1 MPSHPPVAR
10 ILFDESHSESWT
22 IRPEVAS
29 SMQPSHPADSS
40 FAAAAYALR
49 ERSLAVEA
57 HVSGPL
63 SAAVLADAAVLVI
76 AHPSEPKWEH
86 VVPGGASPRLSA
98 TEIDAVEAFVRA
110 GGGLVLLAEEEQDKY
125 GNNVAELAARFGV
138 AVENALVSDYEHHHD
153 GAPHWVLADMGDGHA
168 ETDLLARVDSACFY
182 RATTLLPGPS
192 ARVLARASE
201 RSSAPGAALLVAVPY
216 GAGRVVVSA
225 DSDLFGDD
233 CLGELGHRDLWL
245 NLVHWAAQPSLAVP
259 LPAVAS
265 QAQGD
270 PAWIALKT
278 ETDAL
283 RLLQEPDGSV
293 DLDRHDQA
301 AVDRHVEAM
310 AAAVRALTPR
320 FEHQADYL
328 DAVIADLHAWAV
340 SGFERPD
347 FGRSLDLFR
356 PDLQRE
362 DGIEHLVL
370 FPVYLQNASRDKRFE
385 ALIVRV
391 PWPSWLAELERE
403 RYDNP
408 KFVPVTFVD
417 RTAGYDSECAV
428 LFPESVSVA
437 VRPAV
442 NHFGGIF
449 CDRESARFRSRVGA
463 AVELLRL
470 NVPPDAAALLGS
482 ERLSIDAYMLWD
494 LIHDRAHSHGD
505 LPFDPF
511 MIRQRMPYWMYSL
524 EELRC
529 DLTAFSQAVE
539 LERGGF
545 AFARDVQYAILF
557 DRLFRFPIT
566 GSRVRNYDG
575 LGGQLLFAYLHRHG
589 FVHWTDNKL
598 TIEWERVADGVIAL
612 REAVEELYRTGI
624 DRSKVAHW
632 IAAHELVST
641 YVPATGASKWTAG
654 QRVLADESDPKAWLE
669 LVEDDEFPLSIF
681 YTSLQAKLEAGPG
694 EHPQAGPRP
703 GPDAPAASAPSPHSP
718 SPKAAA

>member
-1 MPSHPPVAR
+1 
-10 ILFDESHSESWT
+10 
-22 IRPEVAS
+22 
-29 SMQPSHPADSS
+29 
-40 FAAAAYALR
+40 
-49 ERSLAVEA
+49 
-57 HVSGPL
+57 
-63 SAAVLADAAVLVI
+63 
-76 AHPSEPKWEH
+76 
-86 VVPGGASPRLSA
+86 
-98 TEIDAVEAFVRA
+98 VEAFVHA

-125 GNNVAELAARFGV
+125 GNNVAELAARFGIGV
-138 AVENALVSDYEHHHD
+138 RSDLVSDYERHHA
-153 GAPHWVLADMGDGHA
+153 GAPHWVLAELGDGRA
-168 ETDLLARVDSACFY
+168 EADLLARVDGACFY
-182 RATTLLPGPS
+182 RATTLDLGPGS
-192 ARVLARASE
+192 GARVLARAGAA
-201 RSSAPGAALLVAVPY
+201 SSAPGAALLVAAEH
-216 GAGRVVVSA
+216 GAGRVVVAA

-233 CLGELGHRDLWL
+233 CIGEFGHRDLWV
-245 NLVHWAAQPSLAVP
+245 NLLHWAAEPSLSQP
-259 LPAVAS
+259 LPPSESEAH
-265 QAQGD
+265 GD
-270 PAWIALKT
+270 PAWAILKT

-283 RLLQEPDGSV
+283 RLKQEPDGSV
-293 DLDRHDQA
+293 DLSLHPADSLMPH
-301 AVDRHVEAM
+301 VDAM
-310 AAAVRALTPR
+310 AAAVGELAPR
-320 FEHQADYL
+320 FPHQADYL
-328 DAVIADLHAWAV
+328 EAVVEDLLAWARG
-340 SGFERPD
+340 GFEKPD

-356 PDLQRE
+356 PDLHRE
-362 DGIEHLVL
+362 DAIEHLVL
-370 FPVYLQNASRDKRFE
+370 FPMYLQNASRDKRFE
-385 ALIVRV
+385 ALIVGV
-391 PWPSWLAELERE
+391 PWPEWLAELERD

-417 RTAGYDSECAV
+417 STAGYDSECAV

-482 ERLSIDAYMLWD
+482 ERLSLDAYMLWD

-539 LERGGF
+539 LERGSF
-545 AFARDVQYAILF
+545 AFARNVQYAILF

-566 GSRVRNYDG
+566 GTRVRNYDG

-598 TIEWERVADGVIAL
+598 TIEWDRVADGVIAL

-654 QRVLADESDPKAWLE
+654 QRPLADESDPKAWLE

-681 YTSLQAKLEAGPG
+681 YTSLQAKMQPAG
-694 EHPQAGPRP
+694 
-703 GPDAPAASAPSPHSP
+703 
-718 SPKAAA
+718 AAA

>member
-1 MPSHPPVAR
+1 MPSHPSVAR

-22 IRPEVAS
+22 IRPEVAR
-29 SMQPSHPADSS
+29 SMQPSHPPDSS
-40 FAAAAYALR
+40 YALAADALR
-49 ERSLAVEA
+49 ARSLAVEA

-63 SAAVLADAAVLVI
+63 SAEALAGVAVLVI
-76 AHPSEPKWEH
+76 AHPSEPRWEH
-86 VVPGGASPRLSA
+86 VVPGGGSPRLSEA
-98 TEIDAVEAFVRA
+98 ELDAVEAFVRA
-110 GGGLVLLAEEEQDKY
+110 GGGLVLLAEEEQEKY

-138 AVENALVSDYEHHHD
+138 AVESNLVSDYEHHHA
-153 GAPHWVLADMGDGHA
+153 GAPHWVLGEMGDGRA
-168 ETDLLARVDSACFY
+168 ETDLLARVDEACFY
-182 RATTLLPGPS
+182 RATTMLAEAAG
-192 ARVLARASE
+192 ARVLARAGAD
-201 RSSAPGAALLVAVPY
+201 SSAPGAALLVAVPY
-216 GAGRVVVSA
+216 GAGRVVVA
-225 DSDLFGDD
+225 GDSDLFGDD
-233 CLGELGHRDLWL
+233 CIDDLDHRDLWL
-245 NLVHWAAQPSLAVP
+245 NVVHWAAQPSLALP
-259 LPAVAS
+259 LRAAAS
-265 QAQGD
+265 RAALE
-270 PAWIALKT
+270 PAWHSLKAA
-278 ETDAL
+278 TDAL
-283 RLLQEPDGSV
+283 RPMQEPDGSV
-293 DLDRHDQA
+293 DLSVHDA
-301 AVDRHVEAM
+301 AALGRFVDTMARAVEAL
-310 AAAVRALTPR
+310 APR
-320 FEHQADYL
+320 FPHQADHL
-328 DAVIADLHAWAV
+328 EATVADLLAWR
-340 SGFERPD
+340 SGGYEQPD

-356 PDLQRE
+356 PDLHRE
-362 DGIEHLVL
+362 AGIEHLVV
-370 FPVYLQNASRDKRFE
+370 FPMYLQNASRDKRFE

-391 PWPSWLAELERE
+391 PWPSWLGELERE

-437 VRPAV
+437 VRPSV

-449 CDRESARFRSRVGA
+449 CDRESARFRERVGA
-463 AVELLRL
+463 AVEILRL
-470 NVPPDAAALLGS
+470 NVPPDAAALLSS
-482 ERLSIDAYMLWD
+482 EQLSIDAYMLWD

-545 AFARDVQYAILF
+545 EFARNVQYAILF

-641 YVPATGASKWTAG
+641 YVPATGASKWTEG
-654 QRVLADESDPKAWLE
+654 HRPLEDESDPKAWLE
-669 LVEDDEFPLSIF
+669 LVADDEFPLSIF
-681 YTSLQAKLEAGPG
+681 YTSLAQKMETGSGA
-694 EHPQAGPRP
+694 
-703 GPDAPAASAPSPHSP
+703 APARSPAARPAAVSHAP

>member
-1 MPSHPPVAR
+1 MPSSHPPIAR

-22 IRPEVAS
+22 IRPEVARW
-29 SMQPSHPADSS
+29 MQPSHPPDSS
-40 FAAAAYALR
+40 FALAAEALR
-49 ERSLAVEA
+49 ERSLAVHA
-57 HVSGPL
+57 HTSGPL
-63 SAAVLADAAVLVI
+63 SASVLADVAVLVI

-86 VVPGGASPRLSA
+86 VVPGGGSPMLSDA
-98 TEIDAVEAFVRA
+98 ELDAVEAFVRA

-125 GNNVAELAARFGV
+125 GNNVAALAARFGIS
-138 AVENALVSDYEHHHD
+138 VESALVSDYEQHWL
-153 GAPHWVLADMGDGHA
+153 AVPHWVLASLAGGRD
-168 ETDLLARVDSACFY
+168 ETDLLARVDAACFY
-182 RATTLLPGPS
+182 RATTLSAPGPDV
-192 ARVLARASE
+192 RVVARAGE
-201 RSSAPGAALLVAVPY
+201 GSSAPGAPLLVCANA
-216 GAGRVVVSA
+216 GAGRVVVA
-225 DSDLFGDD
+225 GDSDLFGDD
-233 CLGELGHRDLWL
+233 CIGDLGHRSLWL
-245 NLVHWAAQPSLAVP
+245 NLVHWAAQPSLALP
-259 LPAVAS
+259 LPPVS
-265 QAQGD
+265 SDAQHD
-270 PAWIALKT
+270 PAWAALKSS
-278 ETDAL
+278 TDAL
-283 RLLQEPDGSV
+283 RLMQEPDGSV
-293 DLDRHDQA
+293 ELGEHDA
-301 AVDRHVEAM
+301 TVLGGHVDAM
-310 AAAVRALTPR
+310 AGAVEELGPR
-320 FEHQADYL
+320 FPHQADYL
-328 DAVIADLHAWAV
+328 EAVVSDLRAWAA
-340 SGFERPD
+340 GGYGKPD
-347 FGRSLDLFR
+347 FGVSLDLFR
-356 PDLQRE
+356 PDLCRE
-362 DGIEHLVL
+362 DGVEHLVL
-370 FPVYLQNASRDKRFE
+370 FPMYLQNASRHKRFE

-391 PWPSWLAELERE
+391 PWPSWLAELERD

-463 AVELLRL
+463 AVRLLRL
-470 NVPPDAAALLGS
+470 NLPPDAAALLGS
-482 ERLSIDAYMLWD
+482 ERLSLDAYMLWD

-529 DLTAFSQAVE
+529 DLTAFSEALE

-545 AFARDVQYAILF
+545 AFGRNVQYAILF

-641 YVPATGASKWTAG
+641 YVPATSASKWTAG
-654 QRVLADESDPKAWLE
+654 QRVLADESDPKTWID

-681 YTSLQAKLEAGPG
+681 YTSLKGKLDPEA
-694 EHPQAGPRP
+694 ATLSV
-703 GPDAPAASAPSPHSP
+703 AS
-718 SPKAAA
+718 